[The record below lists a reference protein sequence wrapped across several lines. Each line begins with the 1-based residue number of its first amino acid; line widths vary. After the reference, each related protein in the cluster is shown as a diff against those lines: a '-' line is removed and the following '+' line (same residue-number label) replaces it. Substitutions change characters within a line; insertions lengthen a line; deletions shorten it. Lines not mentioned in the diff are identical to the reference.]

1 MADAFGAGTVVSGGA
16 GPVTGR
22 FSSIVDVADLLRLMD
37 EDGQQLVAFLE
48 HPNVTMMAP
57 VHERLVA
64 IVCESG
70 DEQAHVAIVARE
82 LGIPCVV
89 RAELSLAREELEG
102 RWVRLDTD
110 GTLHLASEDP
120 PAAGG

>member
-1 MADAFGAGTVVSGGA
+1 MADAFGAGTIVSGGTRA
-16 GPVTGR
+16 VRGR
-22 FSSIVDVADLLRLMD
+22 FVSLVEVADLLRVME

-57 VHERLVA
+57 IHERLTA

-89 RAELSLAREELEG
+89 RAELSRPRADLEG

-110 GTLHLASEDP
+110 GTLHLEADEPRAVGS
-120 PAAGG
+120 